1 MGFAAVDQAAGVVAK
16 VVGFAAVTPA
26 AFAAG
31 VANVVGYI
39 IVIAVDPAAFIAG
52 VANVGIVVTQ
62 AAFAAGVANVVGFV
76 VVTNVGIVV
85 ARAAF
90 AAAVVFPSPQNHS
103 QLLFVTFTLERQK

>member
-1 MGFAAVDQAAGVVAK
+1 MGFAAVDQAAGVVAN
-16 VVGFAAVTPA
+16 VVGFAAVTP
-26 AFAAG
+26 
-31 VANVVGYI
+31 
-39 IVIAVDPAAFIAG
+39 
-52 VANVGIVVTQ
+52 